1 MQNILNKN
9 KNTQPPPLP
18 ELQLKQLQYEI
29 NTCKRL
35 LDYRMEENIGF
46 KNRLSEILEYR
57 FNNYLLEEVERLQ
70 SRFIKQDE
78 IISLLSNELSDA
90 ETLLA
95 GQILVNGK
103 IIPAADKKLKRIR
116 KNMVTAEKW
125 FRRTKTMFNH
135 FLTENI
141 L

>member
-9 KNTQPPPLP
+9 KHTQPPPLP
-18 ELQLKQLQYEI
+18 ELQQLQYEI

-78 IISLLSNELSDA
+78 IINLLSNELSDA